1 MRVRHNGGSEEFVRN
16 EIETM
21 ADSRP
26 IVVGVVGQRGTLGAA
41 LPRVHPCDPG
51 IPRNVRPR
59 RPSER
64 GTPDNHESD
73 RNDP

>member
-26 IVVGVVGQRGTLGAA
+26 IVVGVVGRGELWVRSYLVSTHVTQVFPEMSDLGA
-41 LPRVHPCDPG
+41 
-51 IPRNVRPR
+51 R
-59 RPSER
+59 RSAE
-64 GTPDNHESD
+64 HLIIMSD

>member
-1 MRVRHNGGSEEFVRN
+1 MRVRHNGRSEQFVRS

-26 IVVGVVGQRGTLGAA
+26 IIVGVVGQRGAA
-41 LPRVHPCDPG
+41 LPRVHACDPG
-51 IPRNVRPR
+51 IPGNVKLR

-64 GTPDNHESD
+64 GTPDNHECETCMKV
-73 RNDP
+73 